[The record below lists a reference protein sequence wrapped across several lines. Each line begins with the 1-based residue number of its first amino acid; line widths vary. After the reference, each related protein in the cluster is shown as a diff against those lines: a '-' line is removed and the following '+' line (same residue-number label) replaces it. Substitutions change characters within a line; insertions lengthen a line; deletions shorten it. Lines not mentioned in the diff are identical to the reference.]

1 MSPEV
6 GSPEAAAASSNGA
19 DPLRMPDGALVAKR
33 DAPVGGQAVLEG
45 VMMRGV
51 SVWAVAVRNPEGE
64 IEISSEPI
72 KPWAQRHRLWRL
84 PVLRGVVALGE
95 SMKIG
100 FRALAISA
108 NAQLEEDEEGE
119 PEEIGGWVWGL
130 TIALSLAL
138 AVGLFFVIP
147 VGLTSLIKDQLGS
160 PLLFW
165 LVEGVLRTAI
175 FIGYIVAISR
185 LRDLRRVFEY
195 HGAEHKTISC
205 YEAEDELTPAR
216 AKLYSRLHPR
226 CGTSF
231 LLIVMVLAIFVF
243 APIGLP
249 AWYWLLASR
258 ILGIPL
264 IAGLS
269 YEVIKWAG
277 KNRRKRWVRAVM
289 WPGLML
295 QNLTTREPDEEQ
307 LAVAI
312 AALEKVLAEESPEA
326 AAAEPAD
333 RDRRLGSLPSRR
345 CSKASA
351 AALAPPA
358 AANACG
364 DPLGAGA
371 AIEIASR
378 TLERSR
384 SGLSSRAGSRVP
396 APDLDPRRATSNWS
410 RPKGTTQTGTP
421 SASAFWVA
429 PMPPWVIAQLACSS
443 TGRVGD
449 EREHGRVTG
458 RRAGRSVLAAGSVA
472 TTWKGSP
479 ASAVERRPHEPAVVL
494 EIGRGRH
501 EHEWRLDRRE
511 LGGQLGR
518 AGPRRRARPGRR
530 WRARRSADSRR
541 ARRVMQRAAAV
552 VPEKTSC
559 DVGERCQAPSAR
571 PRFR

>member
-1 MSPEV
+1 VSPAE
-6 GSPEAAAASSNGA
+6 GSPGEQAVSSNGA

-51 SVWAVAVRNPEGE
+51 STWAVAVRNPNGEVE
-64 IEISSEPI
+64 IESEPLV
-72 KPWAQRHRLWRL
+72 PWAKRHRLWRV
-84 PVLRGVVALGE
+84 PVIRGVVALGE
-95 SMKIG
+95 SLKIG

-119 PEEIGGWVWGL
+119 KEEIGGWVWGL
-130 TIALSLAL
+130 TIAFSLVLSI
-138 AVGLFFVIP
+138 GLFFVIP
-147 VGLTSLIKDQLGS
+147 VGLTSLVKDQLGS
-160 PLLFW
+160 ALLFW
-165 LVEGVLRTAI
+165 LVEGILRTAI

-185 LRDLRRVFEY
+185 LADLRRVFEY

-205 YEAEDELTPAR
+205 YEAEDELVPSR

-312 AALEKVLAEESPEA
+312 AALEKVLAEEPQGDSAESP
-326 AAAEPAD
+326 
-333 RDRRLGSLPSRR
+333 
-345 CSKASA
+345 
-351 AALAPPA
+351 
-358 AANACG
+358 
-364 DPLGAGA
+364 
-371 AIEIASR
+371 IEI
-378 TLERSR
+378 
-384 SGLSSRAGSRVP
+384 
-396 APDLDPRRATSNWS
+396 
-410 RPKGTTQTGTP
+410 
-421 SASAFWVA
+421 VA
-429 PMPPWVIAQLACSS
+429 
-443 TGRVGD
+443 
-449 EREHGRVTG
+449 
-458 RRAGRSVLAAGSVA
+458 
-472 TTWKGSP
+472 
-479 ASAVERRPHEPAVVL
+479 
-494 EIGRGRH
+494 
-501 EHEWRLDRRE
+501 
-511 LGGQLGR
+511 
-518 AGPRRRARPGRR
+518 
-530 WRARRSADSRR
+530 
-541 ARRVMQRAAAV
+541 
-552 VPEKTSC
+552 
-559 DVGERCQAPSAR
+559 
-571 PRFR
+571 